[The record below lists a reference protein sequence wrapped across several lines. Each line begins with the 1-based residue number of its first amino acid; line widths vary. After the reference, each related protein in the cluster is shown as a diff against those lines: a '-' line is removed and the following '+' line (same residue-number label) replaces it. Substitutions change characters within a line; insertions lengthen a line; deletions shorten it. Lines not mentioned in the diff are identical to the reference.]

1 MSSTQDYL
9 KKYMSKPAS
18 LEEHKRKKLKKKK
31 SSSTKTTVKKGN
43 FAIHDEDEVSWKNTR
58 SESDSD
64 DMPVI
69 EAPKA
74 PAYKSSSSSWATIR
88 EGEPSR
94 EEILQ
99 RNVVPEWDD
108 VENED
113 ERPAIAGLVVENEA
127 LSRPSKKPA
136 KKTWKATSKTAR
148 DTSLSPPPRPVQRL
162 PSSRSPSP
170 RGRSPIRGRHSR
182 SPSKSRSPARRKY
195 SPSRS
200 RSPAQQKRNRSP
212 SRSPSPYSKRREL
225 SPRSSRTRSRSGS
238 VELMSS
244 GAKAGLQTAEQVKRD
259 TDRRQQE
266 YLDRMRALDPSKSG
280 RDAETVYRD
289 AQGRKVDRV
298 AEKIEAAAAKRR
310 EIEKQERQM
319 EWGKG
324 LVQREEEQARKKRM
338 EEEKFKPLARYKDD
352 EELNEELKD
361 RDRWNDPA
369 AMFLTGV
376 KKSKK
381 AAPKFPLY
389 QGNFPPNRYNIRPGY
404 RWDGVDR
411 SNGFEKDY
419 FMELLDRLSK
429 EFPPATFDATEKHRL
444 EVLESNIEKLQ
455 QKLQQSQVDRLQLM
469 GELKDAADRNADF
482 KRWFQKLTSKHTD
495 LESRLH
501 EATDRKWA

>member
-31 SSSTKTTVKKGN
+31 SSTKTTVKRGN
-43 FAIHDEDEVSWKNTR
+43 FAIHDEDEVSWKNAR

-64 DMPVI
+64 DSKDVSSLPLQRKSLRVTLPPVANKRLSTMPLVPVI

-74 PAYKSSSSSWATIR
+74 PAYKSSSNSWATIR

-136 KKTWKATSKTAR
+136 KKTWKVTSKTAR
-148 DTSLSPPPRPVQRL
+148 DTSLSPPHRPAQ
-162 PSSRSPSP
+162 PSRSPSP
-170 RGRSPIRGRHSR
+170 RGRSPIRGRYSR
-182 SPSKSRSPARRKY
+182 SPSRSRSPVRRKY

-212 SRSPSPYSKRREL
+212 SRSISPYSKRREL
-225 SPRSSRTRSRSGS
+225 SPRPSQTRSRSRS
-238 VELMSS
+238 AELMSS

-289 AQGRKVDRV
+289 AQGN
-298 AEKIEAAAAKRR
+298 
-310 EIEKQERQM
+310 
-319 EWGKG
+319 
-324 LVQREEEQARKKRM
+324 LSS
-338 EEEKFKPLARYKDD
+338 FCDD
-352 EELNEELKD
+352 
-361 RDRWNDPA
+361 A
-369 AMFLTGV
+369 CV
-376 KKSKK
+376 
-381 AAPKFPLY
+381 
-389 QGNFPPNRYNIRPGY
+389 
-404 RWDGVDR
+404 
-411 SNGFEKDY
+411 
-419 FMELLDRLSK
+419 
-429 EFPPATFDATEKHRL
+429 
-444 EVLESNIEKLQ
+444 
-455 QKLQQSQVDRLQLM
+455 
-469 GELKDAADRNADF
+469 
-482 KRWFQKLTSKHTD
+482 
-495 LESRLH
+495 
-501 EATDRKWA
+501 

>member
-1 MSSTQDYL
+1 
-9 KKYMSKPAS
+9 
-18 LEEHKRKKLKKKK
+18 
-31 SSSTKTTVKKGN
+31 
-43 FAIHDEDEVSWKNTR
+43 
-58 SESDSD
+58 
-64 DMPVI
+64 
-69 EAPKA
+69 
-74 PAYKSSSSSWATIR
+74 
-88 EGEPSR
+88 
-94 EEILQ
+94 
-99 RNVVPEWDD
+99 
-108 VENED
+108 
-113 ERPAIAGLVVENEA
+113 
-127 LSRPSKKPA
+127 
-136 KKTWKATSKTAR
+136 
-148 DTSLSPPPRPVQRL
+148 
-162 PSSRSPSP
+162 
-170 RGRSPIRGRHSR
+170 
-182 SPSKSRSPARRKY
+182 
-195 SPSRS
+195 
-200 RSPAQQKRNRSP
+200 
-212 SRSPSPYSKRREL
+212 
-225 SPRSSRTRSRSGS
+225 
-238 VELMSS
+238 MSS

-419 FMELLDRLSK
+419 FMRMNTKQHNAREAHMWS
-429 EFPPATFDATEKHRL
+429 TE
-444 EVLESNIEKLQ
+444 
-455 QKLQQSQVDRLQLM
+455 DM
-469 GELKDAADRNADF
+469 
-482 KRWFQKLTSKHTD
+482 
-495 LESRLH
+495 
-501 EATDRKWA
+501 

>member
-108 VENED
+108 VDNED

-419 FMELLDRLSK
+419 FMRMNTKQHNAREAHMWS
-429 EFPPATFDATEKHRL
+429 TE
-444 EVLESNIEKLQ
+444 
-455 QKLQQSQVDRLQLM
+455 DM
-469 GELKDAADRNADF
+469 
-482 KRWFQKLTSKHTD
+482 
-495 LESRLH
+495 
-501 EATDRKWA
+501 

>member
-1 MSSTQDYL
+1 
-9 KKYMSKPAS
+9 
-18 LEEHKRKKLKKKK
+18 
-31 SSSTKTTVKKGN
+31 KKGN

-113 ERPAIAGLVVENEA
+113 ERPAIAGLV
-127 LSRPSKKPA
+127 
-136 KKTWKATSKTAR
+136 
-148 DTSLSPPPRPVQRL
+148 
-162 PSSRSPSP
+162 
-170 RGRSPIRGRHSR
+170 
-182 SPSKSRSPARRKY
+182 
-195 SPSRS
+195 
-200 RSPAQQKRNRSP
+200 
-212 SRSPSPYSKRREL
+212 RREL

-444 EVLESNIEKLQ
+444 EVLESSMMQYPRDECIHRLTPVILEFWQYYLGAIHNEFLWTKLYLDIEKLQ

>member
-127 LSRPSKKPA
+127 L
-136 KKTWKATSKTAR
+136 
-148 DTSLSPPPRPVQRL
+148 
-162 PSSRSPSP
+162 
-170 RGRSPIRGRHSR
+170 
-182 SPSKSRSPARRKY
+182 
-195 SPSRS
+195 S

-419 FMELLDRLSK
+419 FMRMNTKQHNAREAHMWS
-429 EFPPATFDATEKHRL
+429 TE
-444 EVLESNIEKLQ
+444 
-455 QKLQQSQVDRLQLM
+455 DM
-469 GELKDAADRNADF
+469 
-482 KRWFQKLTSKHTD
+482 
-495 LESRLH
+495 
-501 EATDRKWA
+501 

>member
-31 SSSTKTTVKKGN
+31 SSSTKTTVKQGN
-43 FAIHDEDEVSWKNTR
+43 FAIHDEDEVSWKNAR

-64 DMPVI
+64 DSKNVSSILLQRKRLRVTLPPATNGRLSTMPLVPVI

-148 DTSLSPPPRPVQRL
+148 DTSLSPPPRPAQRL
-162 PSSRSPSP
+162 PPSRSPSP
-170 RGRSPIRGRHSR
+170 RGRSPIRGRYSR

-200 RSPAQQKRNRSP
+200 RSPVQQKRNRSP
-212 SRSPSPYSKRREL
+212 SRSPSPYSKRRGP
-225 SPRSSRTRSRSGS
+225 SPRSSRTRSRSRSRS

-266 YLDRMRALDPSKSG
+266 YLDRMRELDPSKSG

-289 AQGRKVDRV
+289 AQGNLSFFCDN
-298 AEKIEAAAAKRR
+298 AY
-310 EIEKQERQM
+310 
-319 EWGKG
+319 
-324 LVQREEEQARKKRM
+324 AR
-338 EEEKFKPLARYKDD
+338 
-352 EELNEELKD
+352 
-361 RDRWNDPA
+361 
-369 AMFLTGV
+369 LT
-376 KKSKK
+376 K
-381 AAPKFPLY
+381 A
-389 QGNFPPNRYNIRPGY
+389 
-404 RWDGVDR
+404 
-411 SNGFEKDY
+411 
-419 FMELLDRLSK
+419 
-429 EFPPATFDATEKHRL
+429 
-444 EVLESNIEKLQ
+444 
-455 QKLQQSQVDRLQLM
+455 
-469 GELKDAADRNADF
+469 
-482 KRWFQKLTSKHTD
+482 
-495 LESRLH
+495 
-501 EATDRKWA
+501 